1 MGKYSN
7 IEANIIP
14 IQPLTGHQYIRIQNS
29 LNVSDCEG
37 LVTNSVSDL
46 LINIKKVKL
55 WNQWWKHKSPAKQ
68 ITNRKN
74 DWNHFQFTFMINS
87 PWIDRILRILTK
99 LDFREGHSK
108 SQKWLFQ
115 PWAWLSLT
123 VNFRFKPV
131 SEK

>member
-55 WNQWWKHKSPAKQ
+55 
-68 ITNRKN
+68 
-74 DWNHFQFTFMINS
+74 
-87 PWIDRILRILTK
+87 
-99 LDFREGHSK
+99 
-108 SQKWLFQ
+108 
-115 PWAWLSLT
+115 
-123 VNFRFKPV
+123 
-131 SEK
+131 